1 MVVWISFL
9 LIQNIFRLID
19 LNFHGCVEH
28 TLEWASLQ
36 FAEFLNRN
44 PFVHV
49 PILMVELK
57 VIKFSHA
64 LLNVISFPGI
74 VAPYIESVDQ
84 VKMLVGAVKLR
95 PLKVRIFIL
104 NDDP

>member
-1 MVVWISFL
+1 MEVSILFSS
-9 LIQNIFRLID
+9 IQNIFRLID
-19 LNFHGCVEH
+19 LNFHGCAEH
-28 TLEWASLQ
+28 TLEWASPQ
-36 FAEFLNRN
+36 FAEFQNRN
-44 PFVHV
+44 RFESVL
-49 PILMVELK
+49 ILMVELK

-95 PLKVRIFIL
+95 PLKVKL
-104 NDDP
+104 V